1 MNRKRAA
8 EETFRTKVKFRP
20 PLKHQFTQKELLLDA
35 LNTETDNQKWLE
47 LQRLQD
53 YERALGMNVVVTFC
67 CLHFVCLSVI
77 SQFFR
82 RCLLLL
88 KTILSVINSLPNVL
102 LLLIR

>member
-47 LQRLQD
+47 VQRLQD
-53 YERALGMNVVVTFC
+53 YERALGMDITFYC
-67 CLHFVCLSVI
+67 SYSVFLPVIAPTLDAVCYCLRTSSLLSILCLTS
-77 SQFFR
+77 FFY
-82 RCLLLL
+82 
-88 KTILSVINSLPNVL
+88 
-102 LLLIR
+102 

>member
-47 LQRLQD
+47 VQRLQD
-53 YERALGMNVVVTFC
+53 YERALGKNATLCCSYSVFLPVITPTIDAVCYCLRTSTLLSILFLTF
-67 CLHFVCLSVI
+67 FSY
-77 SQFFR
+77 
-82 RCLLLL
+82 
-88 KTILSVINSLPNVL
+88 
-102 LLLIR
+102 